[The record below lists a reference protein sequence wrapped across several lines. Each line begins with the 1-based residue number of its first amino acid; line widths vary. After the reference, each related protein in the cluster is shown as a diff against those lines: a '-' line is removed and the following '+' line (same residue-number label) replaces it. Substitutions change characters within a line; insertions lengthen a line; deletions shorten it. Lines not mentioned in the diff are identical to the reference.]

1 MAEANARVC
10 QSIHR
15 LGLSKAEARPQLGL
29 EISGGRQIV
38 ERVKGE
44 GGRPDNRGPSE
55 SGTDPNTTDIL
66 GRPIPL
72 SDDEISGAHK
82 RDYAHRSRDNIY
94 DGTLSVRYRLVD
106 WGQNSAAIEA
116 QNLRYEVA
124 QIGAQK
130 TLADRSFQLLR
141 LAMRLARTQKMLAEQ
156 QNAADLV
163 ALETASI
170 ETRVRA
176 GAGRLAEL
184 LEAKLLVL
192 DADIDI
198 NRTRANRDQ
207 LIEQIKLD
215 YDLGADDAAHVF
227 EVYIQHRPESLQFL
241 EPADTSAAR
250 ALRLQ
255 LATTTH
261 EERQI
266 KGSRYMQID
275 GVLDGTMFDLADYED
290 EYELVG
296 RLEFRMPLYD
306 GGTAAAR
313 LRETAWRAHELKSA
327 EQNQHRQHAADSE
340 LGALRFRQLE
350 REIGESSARLTEL
363 ENRLISV
370 QARQGQTA
378 VSPLEIANLQR
389 QIGGARTQ
397 LVELQ
402 MDREEVRSQTLFLA
416 EELTSVLQ
424 LKIGDNGC

>member
-1 MAEANARVC
+1 MFYYRRSAKLRGQKIPLHLVIFLSYLTGKPMLGLAAICLVSGVAPHGPAGADTALLALAPEVTRALLQHPEVAEANARVC
-10 QSIHR
+10 QSVHR
-15 LGLSKAEARPQLGL
+15 LGLSKAESRPQLGL

-38 ERVKGE
+38 ERVKGQDN
-44 GGRPDNRGPSE
+44 RPDNRGPSE
-55 SGTDPNTTDIL
+55 SGRDPEKIDFLRNPT
-66 GRPIPL
+66 GAL
-72 SDDEISGAHK
+72 SDDQVSGAHK

-124 QIGAQK
+124 QIEAQT

-156 QNAADLV
+156 QKAADLI

-170 ETRVRA
+170 EARVRA

-184 LEAKLLVL
+184 REAKLLVL

-215 YDLGADDAAHVF
+215 YDLGADDAAHIF
-227 EVYIQHRPESLQFL
+227 AVYMQHRPEPLKFL

-313 LRETAWRAHELKSA
+313 LRETDWRARELKSA
-327 EQNQHRQHAADSE
+327 EQNHHFTFVMRSE
-340 LGALRFRQLE
+340 PAG
-350 REIGESSARLTEL
+350 
-363 ENRLISV
+363 
-370 QARQGQTA
+370 
-378 VSPLEIANLQR
+378 
-389 QIGGARTQ
+389 
-397 LVELQ
+397 
-402 MDREEVRSQTLFLA
+402 
-416 EELTSVLQ
+416 
-424 LKIGDNGC
+424 